1 MSRRDHD
8 DARGRGQLGVSRPG
22 VRRRAIRWLG
32 LRWRGGQAGR
42 TRGEVPGTGGAGMVW
57 TDRVRGSG
65 RVRRKKRMCDE
76 KNGDVPGTDAPDPSL
91 GGVPRTEGPTM
102 HRHGASRPI
111 DRPPGRH
118 RDPGGVA
125 VRTGVLG
132 RTVRWSRGCSNP
144 PGLRPSL
151 ASGRG
156 RARSRR
162 GRVHRGEPLL
172 LGVDEEYQI
181 SYRHPDRHH

>member
-1 MSRRDHD
+1 VRRNHG

-32 LRWRGGQAGR
+32 LRWRGGQQGR
-42 TRGEVPGTGGAGMVW
+42 RRGDMPGIGAAELVW
-57 TDRVRGSG
+57 TDRVRECG
-65 RVRRKKRMCDE
+65 RVRRKKWLSDE
-76 KNGDVPGTDAPDPSL
+76 KTSDVPETDAPDPSL
-91 GGVPRTEGPTM
+91 GGVPRTEGPTT

-111 DRPPGRH
+111 DRAPGRLIH
-118 RDPGGVA
+118 SDGRTVKAGDP
-125 VRTGVLG
+125 G
-132 RTVRWSRGCSNP
+132 RTVRWSRGCANP
-144 PGLRPSL
+144 PGLRPAP

-181 SYRHPDRHH
+181 TYRQWARGA